1 MLNVLKHIVKKASNF
16 TTSTQL
22 THTIKELQEFIDLA
36 VQLEGEIK
44 GAIASKT
51 DDSTGFSNK
60 KKRAFCNLIVGICVM
75 SLHYHDE
82 GLQNLDELKEV
93 YESIQTFYDEKLLKK
108 QEKPRKKVKVS
119 AREGK
124 DLAPVEEEQEDINFV
139 RVLSDLLVSLLT
151 KSVHYMR
158 EITNLCFQAF
168 VHEVD
173 AFSLQTLVEVITRPT
188 EEYMNEMPD
197 EDDEDEEEENAEALT
212 AADNKAESEIDEE

>member
-1 MLNVLKHIVKKASNF
+1 
-16 TTSTQL
+16 
-22 THTIKELQEFIDLA
+22 
-36 VQLEGEIK
+36 
-44 GAIASKT
+44 
-51 DDSTGFSNK
+51 
-60 KKRAFCNLIVGICVM
+60 M

-93 YESIQTFYDEKLLKK
+93 YESIQTYYDEKLLKK

-124 DLAPVEEEQEDINFV
+124 DLAPVDEEQEDINFV

-151 KSVHYMR
+151 KSVRKDQTATLSLSLSFLTIFLCADYMR

-188 EEYMNEMPD
+188 EVSLSLSFNLRSHSPC
-197 EDDEDEEEENAEALT
+197 N
-212 AADNKAESEIDEE
+212 IF